1 MTYPGSL
8 ICVTANSSSKDMVAR
23 RQLSHFS
30 NAQRQVLLTI
40 ILYQT
45 MIIFREEGK
54 IKALL
59 DKRN

>member
-8 ICVTANSSSKDMVAR
+8 ICVTANSSSKDMVAS